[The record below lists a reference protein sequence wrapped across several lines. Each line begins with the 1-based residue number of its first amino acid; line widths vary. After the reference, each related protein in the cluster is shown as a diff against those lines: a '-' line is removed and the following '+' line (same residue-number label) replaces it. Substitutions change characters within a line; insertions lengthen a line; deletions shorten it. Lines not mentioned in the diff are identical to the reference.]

1 LICRKT
7 IRLLGAIVQLA
18 GLRKTPKLIVRPRNT
33 FPALKILLMKITEIK
48 VLKGPNY
55 WSVRR
60 PKLIQLRLDL
70 EEMEQ
75 RPTNTIPGFRERLEK
90 MFPTMIEHR
99 CSVGTR
105 GGFFQRVEEGT
116 WMGHVIE
123 HIALELQTISG
134 MDTGFGRTRG
144 AGEEGVYYV
153 VFSYMEEDAG
163 VYAGRASVR
172 IAQALIDGT
181 EYNLEEDIQRLR
193 EIREDTRL
201 GPSTGCI
208 VDEAVKRGIPFIRL
222 NKHSLVQLG
231 YGIHQKRIRATIAS
245 TTGNIAVDIA
255 CDKEETKNLLEAAEI
270 PVPRGTVIRTEE
282 GLKEA
287 VDKYGYP
294 LVIKP
299 IDGNHG
305 KGNTTNITTWEQA
318 IKALAAAKQYGR
330 SVIVEKFI
338 TGFDFR
344 ILVINYKFI
353 CAALRTPAAVTG
365 DGEHTIQWLI
375 DETNKDPRRGYGHEK
390 VLTQITIDQ
399 FTQKMLDE
407 KGYTLE
413 TIPPKGELVL
423 LKPTAN
429 LSTGGTSTDVT
440 DEVHPANIFMCERI
454 AKIIGLDICGIDIMA
469 SDLRTPV
476 TENGGAIL
484 EVNAAPGFRMHIEPS
499 EGLGRNVAEPVVD
512 MLFPKGSA
520 GRIPI
525 IAITGT
531 NGKTTTT
538 RLTAHIAKSAG
549 KKVGYTTSD
558 GVYIQNQLMMKGDCT
573 GPVSSTFVLKDP
585 TVDFAVLECARGGIL
600 KSGLAFQNCEVAVVT
615 NVAADHIGLGGINSV
630 EQMAKVK
637 AVVPETVF
645 PHGFAVL
652 NADDDLVYAMREGLN
667 CNIAL
672 FSMDENNPRI
682 RQHSSEGGLSAVFE
696 NGFVSILKGNWK
708 IRVANVK
715 DIPLTYDGKAV
726 HNINNCLPAVLSCYL
741 FRDITIE
748 DIRSG
753 LNSFVPSSTQTP
765 GRLNFFAF
773 KNFTMLAD
781 FAHNPH
787 GLRLLCDFV
796 SKLDYPS
803 RIGVISGTGD
813 RRDEDIRELGE
824 ISAHY
829 FDEIIIRCDKN
840 LRGRTAEE
848 IIALLKD
855 GIERVNPG
863 LPTMVI
869 ENENE
874 ALEYIYAN
882 PRQGAL
888 YTIMCDVVAGALDKI
903 RELKDR
909 EEREEPVAYKMQQV
923 NGTIFK

>member
-1 LICRKT
+1 M
-7 IRLLGAIVQLA
+7 
-18 GLRKTPKLIVRPRNT
+18 
-33 FPALKILLMKITEIK
+33 KILEIK

-60 PKLIQLRLDL
+60 TKLIQMKLDL
-70 EEMEQ
+70 EELEQ

-99 CSVGTR
+99 CSEAIR
-105 GGFFQRVEEGT
+105 GGFFKRVDEGT

-123 HIALELQTISG
+123 HIALEIQTIAG
-134 MDTGFGRTRG
+134 MDTGFGRTRTPE
-144 AGEEGVYYV
+144 GEKEGVYYV

-163 VYAGRASVR
+163 LYAAKAAVR
-172 IAQALIDGT
+172 IAQALIDNV
-181 EYNLEEDIQRLR
+181 EYDLANDIQQMR

-208 VDEAVKRGIPFIRL
+208 VEEAAKRGIPYIRL
-222 NKHSLVQLG
+222 NKASLVQLG
-231 YGIHQKRIRATIAS
+231 YGVNQKRIRATIAS
-245 TTGNIAVDIA
+245 TTSNIAVDIA
-255 CDKEETKNLLEAAEI
+255 CDKEETKMLLEAAEI
-270 PVPRGTVIRTEE
+270 AVPRGTVIRTEE
-282 GLKEA
+282 GLDEA
-287 VDKYGYP
+287 IEKFGYP

-305 KGNTTNITTWEQA
+305 KGNTTNIINREQA
-318 IKALAAAKQYGR
+318 LKAFEAAKAYSR
-330 SVIVEKFI
+330 SVIIERFI
-338 TGFDFR
+338 TGYDFR
-344 ILVINYKFI
+344 CLVINNKFI
-353 CAALRTPAAVTG
+353 CAALRTPASVVG
-365 DGEHTIQWLI
+365 DGVHTIQWLI
-375 DETNKDPRRGYGHEK
+375 DETNKDPRRGFGHEK
-390 VLTQITIDQ
+390 VLTQITMDQ
-399 FTQKMLDE
+399 FTQKMLDDAE
-407 KGYTLE
+407 ITLE
-413 TIPPKGELVL
+413 YIPSKGERVL

-440 DEVHPANIFMCERI
+440 DEVHPANIFMFERI
-454 AKIIGLDICGIDIMA
+454 AKIIGLDICGIDVMA
-469 SDLRTPV
+469 IDLKTPV
-476 TENGGAIL
+476 AENGGAIL
-484 EVNAAPGFRMHIEPS
+484 EVNAAPGFRMHIDPS
-499 EGLGRNVAEPVVD
+499 EGLPRNVAEPVVD

-630 EQMAKVK
+630 EAMAKVK
-637 AVVPETVF
+637 QVVPETVF
-645 PHGFAVL
+645 PHGYAVL
-652 NADDDLVYAMREGLN
+652 NADDDLVYKMKNDLK

-682 RQHSSEGGLSAVFE
+682 KEHCATNGLACVYE
-696 NGFVSILKGNWK
+696 NGFVTIMKGNWK
-708 IRVANVK
+708 IRVLPSR
-715 DIPLTYDGKAV
+715 DIPLTYEGKAV
-726 HNINNCLPAVLSCYL
+726 HNINNCLPAVLSAYL
-741 FRDITIE
+741 FRDITID
-748 DIRSG
+748 DIKTG
-753 LNSFVPSSTQTP
+753 LQTFIPSESLTP
-765 GRLNFFAF
+765 GRLNFFHF
-773 KNFTMLAD
+773 KNFTILAD

-787 GLRLLCDFV
+787 GLKLLCDFV

-824 ISAHY
+824 ISARS

-848 IIALLKD
+848 IIALLKE
-855 GIERVNPG
+855 GIDSVNPDI
-863 LPTMVI
+863 PTVVI
-869 ENENE
+869 PNEDK
-874 ALEYIYAN
+874 ALDYIYEN
-882 PRQGAL
+882 PKQGAL
-888 YTIMCDVVAGALDKI
+888 YTIMCDVVARALDKI
-903 RELKDR
+903 KELK
-909 EEREEPVAYKMQQV
+909 EREEQEGIKASQSV
-923 NGTIFK
+923 